1 MIEIVK
7 GLQEAVENK
16 NENIGGNFELP
27 EAKLHHELMPTDEQL
42 QQRAELSAQLACRFF
57 ELPENNIHEGQEI
70 QIFKN
75 DTKEMTDDVMEYNVE
90 QFKQMGCTSVND
102 MTRVWFHE
110 CGHRVLQ
117 DVYPDSWTDELG
129 ADFFVGIAS
138 ELFGF
143 PKGNLERLLA
153 IQNPSDSH
161 PSGSLRLMAIDYGR
175 FVAAQMKEQGITPT
189 WENCIEAFKGSPF
202 PELTPKDVPAEEPGK
217 GTRFYGPLDPPPVTY
232 GYLTSISSVDLGES
246 AYGRMYYNPPNPYTS
261 KIDPY
266 PMTQS
271 RALEKDIEYKYAQ
284 SGIFRNTAAG
294 AHAITTA
301 TRTAEYENMK
311 FHERQEAFERAR
323 DPSRYASPTGPFL
336 PSYTMKDNKHNQPSK
351 IELFKTDIASRIKTV
366 KAFFD
371 FRHLDWK
378 PFKWF
383 MPKEHPTP
391 KDVKFDQNNHKKTQ
405 MSLSLTT
412 RIGEFAEY
420 MKKKEEKQTEIK
432 K

>member
-27 EAKLHHELMPTDEQL
+27 EAKRHHELMPTDEQL

-75 DTKEMTDDVMEYNVE
+75 DTKEVTDDVMEYNVE

-161 PSGSLRLMAIDYGR
+161 PGGSLRLMAIDYGR

-217 GTRFYGPLDPPPVTY
+217 GTRFYGPLDTPPVTINNY
-232 GYLTSISSVDLGES
+232 ASGSNTYASSLGTLQVHPNSSYFSTPPYNMTKEKALDIYVTGQYQKSVDVSTE
-246 AYGRMYYNPPNPYTS
+246 AGRIGLINMLTNVKRNEA
-261 KIDPY
+261 
-266 PMTQS
+266 
-271 RALEKDIEYKYAQ
+271 RFEKLNAD
-284 SGIFRNTAAG
+284 
-294 AHAITTA
+294 
-301 TRTAEYENMK
+301 
-311 FHERQEAFERAR
+311 FERAR
-323 DPSRYASPTGPFL
+323 DPDRYRSTGH
-336 PSYTMKDNKHNQPSK
+336 YTRPALLEQKKHDTLSK

-405 MSLSLTT
+405 MSLSLAP

>member
-16 NENIGGNFELP
+16 NENIGGKLELP
-27 EAKLHHELMPTDEQL
+27 EAKRHHELMPTDEQL
-42 QQRAELSAQLACRFF
+42 LQRAELSAQLACRFF
-57 ELPENNIHEGQEI
+57 ELPENNIHKGQEI

-75 DTKEMTDDVMEYNVE
+75 DTEKVTDDVMEYNVE
-90 QFKQMGCTSVND
+90 QFKRMGCTSVND

-138 ELFGF
+138 ELLGF

-161 PSGSLRLMAIDYGR
+161 PGGSLRLMAIDYGR

-189 WENCIEAFKGSPF
+189 WANCIEAFKGSPF
-202 PELTPKDVPAEEPGK
+202 PELTPEEVPAEEPSK
-217 GTRFYGPLDPPPVTY
+217 GTRFYGTMDPSPVTFDVPM
-232 GYLTSISSVDLGES
+232 SVSSVDLGES
-246 AYGRMYYNPPNPYTS
+246 AYGRIYYNPPNPYTS

-266 PMTQS
+266 PMTPS
-271 RALEKDIEYKYAQ
+271 RALELDVECKYAQ
-284 SGIFRNTAAG
+284 SGIYPTTPAG
-294 AHAITTA
+294 KSAIDFA
-301 TRTAEYENMK
+301 KQIVNRENIK

-323 DPSRYASPTGPFL
+323 DRSRFASPTSPYI
-336 PSYTMKDNKHNQPSK
+336 PSYSMKENKYNHPSK
-351 IELFKTDIASRIKTV
+351 IELFKTDIASRIKMV

-391 KDVKFDQNNHKKTQ
+391 QDIKYDQNNHSKPQ
-405 MSLSLTT
+405 MNLSLTPP
-412 RIGEFAEY
+412 IGEFAEY
-420 MKKKEEKQTEIK
+420 MKKKEEKNNPK
-432 K
+432 